1 MSHIKLQKEPLNS
14 KKTGITLDFD
24 SETKLPFHRFCTYVT
39 HPTSEEEWY
48 MEFGKAESADLLIQK
63 EDGLYVD
70 EDAVEY
76 LKNSWAIEEYNKS
89 LFMAWRQAVKDVDI
103 PEEWWNTVQV
113 VPIHAAMWDDVYV
126 NKKRVKIDYTLG
138 CDGFE
143 KDEINRI
150 VERLTEKFP
159 NEHDFFSN
167 PYNIIGKYLPN
178 HTIRPPYKSQK
189 TITVYHMYYDKA
201 WFQELLKEY
210 KVPDYSYEYRFWVGL
225 KYDLDSGERYLKLVF
240 LDNER
245 TNNLEKY
252 PESYIPRPKLP
263 ECSHTYFAKIYN
275 PDGTEADEYDI
286 FFTTTAP
293 IMKKYCEENNL
304 DFPIPEI
311 RENEYIWVY
320 GLVYDKNTLEIKQVK
335 GYVKVAQNLE
345 NWVSWT

>member
-1 MSHIKLQKEPLNS
+1 MSHIKLKIQSTENSLPGISLDIDENNVPFNRLTFKSKHPVTGEIYHWELNKNDSKNLIIKEGDNS
-14 KKTGITLDFD
+14 
-24 SETKLPFHRFCTYVT
+24 YV
-39 HPTSEEEWY
+39 
-48 MEFGKAESADLLIQK
+48 ESDDI
-63 EDGLYVD
+63 
-70 EDAVEY
+70 EY
-76 LKNSWAIEEYNKS
+76 LQDSWAVEEYNKG
-89 LFMAWRQAVKDVDI
+89 LFMAWRTAVKDVDV
-103 PEEWWNTVQV
+103 PEEWWDRVQV
-113 VPIHAAMWDDVYV
+113 VPINAAMWDDVYV
-126 NKKRVKIDYTLG
+126 NKKRVKIDYSLG
-138 CDGFE
+138 CEGFE
-143 KDEINRI
+143 KDEIDRI
-150 VERLTEKFP
+150 VARITEKFP
-159 NEHDFFSN
+159 NEYNFFSN

-225 KYDLDSGERYLKLVF
+225 KYDLESGERYLKLVF